1 MHLLYTWV
9 NVLSYL
15 QPLAIVNTISGYKDN
30 KPTLSTYY
38 FLRMQSYS
46 SGTRNH
52 EWMCR
57 RSDIHRHTPSL
68 NPCFPLFLS
77 VFPPLSHPDTHT
89 HTEEKQREGERE
101 RDRERKQHRD
111 RARRRTGKGNS
122 CAVLPLHSFL
132 LGWSFP
138 SGGERDCKLS
148 KRTVRKQ
155 EAPSS
160 SRESEMKSIC
170 GPCSPGRLG
179 AIVREAVCA
188 AISFLWTRRL
198 PLPKAFLLSGHRLSR
213 QTKHQGQNRHS
224 RKVGKSFNSSYC

>member
-1 MHLLYTWV
+1 MCSRHSHSDTPGLPPTIFVFLFSSLSSSLSLL
-9 NVLSYL
+9 
-15 QPLAIVNTISGYKDN
+15 
-30 KPTLSTYY
+30 
-38 FLRMQSYS
+38 
-46 SGTRNH
+46 
-52 EWMCR
+52 
-57 RSDIHRHTPSL
+57 HT
-68 NPCFPLFLS
+68 
-77 VFPPLSHPDTHT
+77 DKHT
-89 HTEEKQREGERE
+89 QEKQKEKDRE
-101 RDRERKQHRD
+101 RERKQHLD

-188 AISFLWTRRL
+188 AISFL
-198 PLPKAFLLSGHRLSR
+198 
-213 QTKHQGQNRHS
+213 
-224 RKVGKSFNSSYC
+224 

>member
-1 MHLLYTWV
+1 MT
-9 NVLSYL
+9 N
-15 QPLAIVNTISGYKDN
+15 
-30 KPTLSTYY
+30 

-46 SGTRNH
+46 RARRNH

-57 RSDIHRHTPSL
+57 HSDIHRHTHPPSIL
-68 NPCFPLFLS
+68 VFLFSSLS
-77 VFPPLSHPDTHT
+77 SSLSLTPWHT
-89 HTEEKQREGERE
+89 HTRKTERE
-101 RDRERKQHRD
+101 RQRESERERKQHRD

-179 AIVREAVCA
+179 GPLLERRFVRRYPSYGQGGSHCQKPLCYLVIVSVLTPNSKVKTDTPEKWGNPLIA
-188 AISFLWTRRL
+188 ATT
-198 PLPKAFLLSGHRLSR
+198 A
-213 QTKHQGQNRHS
+213 N
-224 RKVGKSFNSSYC
+224 

>member
-1 MHLLYTWV
+1 MYRNSHLDTPDLPPTILV
-9 NVLSYL
+9 FLFSSLS
-15 QPLAIVNTISGYKDN
+15 SS
-30 KPTLSTYY
+30 LS
-38 FLRMQSYS
+38 L
-46 SGTRNH
+46 
-52 EWMCR
+52 
-57 RSDIHRHTPSL
+57 SL
-68 NPCFPLFLS
+68 TDKKNRKRK
-77 VFPPLSHPDTHT
+77 
-89 HTEEKQREGERE
+89 TE
-101 RDRERKQHRD
+101 RERKQHLD
-111 RARRRTGKGNS
+111 KARRRTGKGNS

-155 EAPSS
+155 EVPSS

-198 PLPKAFLLSGHRLSR
+198 PLPKASLLSGHRLSPSSN
-213 QTKHQGQNRHS
+213 HQGQNRHS
-224 RKVGKSFNSSYC
+224 RKVGKSFYSSYH

>member
-1 MHLLYTWV
+1 MNVQAFTFRYTR
-9 NVLSYL
+9 
-15 QPLAIVNTISGYKDN
+15 P
-30 KPTLSTYY
+30 
-38 FLRMQSYS
+38 
-46 SGTRNH
+46 
-52 EWMCR
+52 
-57 RSDIHRHTPSL
+57 PSHY
-68 NPCFPLFLS
+68 PCFPFFLS
-77 VFPPLSHPDTHT
+77 VFLPLSLPLTDTHARKT
-89 HTEEKQREGERE
+89 ERE
-101 RDRERKQHRD
+101 RHRERKQHLD

-198 PLPKAFLLSGHRLSR
+198 PLPKASLLSGHRLSPSSN
-213 QTKHQGQNRHS
+213 HQGQNRQS
-224 RKVGKSFNSSYC
+224 RNVGRSFYSSYH